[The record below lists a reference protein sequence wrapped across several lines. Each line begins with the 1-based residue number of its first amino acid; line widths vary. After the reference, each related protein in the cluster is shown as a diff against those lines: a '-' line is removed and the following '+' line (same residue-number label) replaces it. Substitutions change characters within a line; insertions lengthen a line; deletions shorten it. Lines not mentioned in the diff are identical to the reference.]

1 MLDTAPAP
9 ARTLRAFVFAI
20 FAVVVLLA
28 LRARSDG
35 PAPALVMTGAS
46 MALIALAARPLM
58 ARERSLPVVLGWLLA
73 TQLLL
78 HVMFLF
84 VSTGRLMHAGS
95 TGLFC
100 SPSSGGTGSIS
111 CAPTDRGGVTLLTIQ
126 LLSAAI
132 AALWL
137 RGLDRTVWML
147 ARTMSRNLRG
157 VLDGSLSR
165 LLGAVLVVVHPAV
178 APVQIRHAE
187 VEQPH
192 DAEVARSHGR
202 RGPPPTRVRD
212 AIRSAHRLSL
222 RAATS

>member
-1 MLDTAPAP
+1 VLDTAPAP
-9 ARTLRAFVFAI
+9 ARTVRAFVFAI
-20 FAVVVLLA
+20 FAVVGLLA
-28 LRARSDG
+28 LRATSDG
-35 PAPALVMTGAS
+35 PAPALLMTGAS
-46 MALIALAARPLM
+46 VGLIAIAARPLM
-58 ARERSLPVVLGWLLA
+58 ARERSLPMVLGWLLA
-73 TQLLL
+73 IQLLL
-78 HVMFLF
+78 HVTFLF

-100 SPSSGGTGSIS
+100 SPSSGAGSVS

-147 ARTMSRNLRG
+147 ARTVSRNLRG
-157 VLDGSLSR
+157 VIDGWLPR
-165 LLGAVLVVVHPAV
+165 LLGAVLAVVHPAV
-178 APVQIRHAE
+178 APVQIQHAE
-187 VEQPH
+187 VEQLH
-192 DAEVARSHGR
+192 DVDVVHSHGR

-212 AIRSAHRLSL
+212 AIRSAPRLSL